1 MRGHGGGSLVKRAH
15 RGKNLLHRHGQLRAP
30 RLAQCRLIPH
40 RGPVGC
46 PGGEN
51 GAFDFRL
58 QARMTRNVEG
68 MQETGKWLRHGL
80 NSFPWVAPFSSAG
93 CATRAQIFGARTSR
107 VKRKSR
113 SEEHTSELQSLMRI
127 SYDGFC

>member
-1 MRGHGGGSLVKRAH
+1 M
-15 RGKNLLHRHGQLRAP
+15 HRHGPRRAP

-46 PGGEN
+46 PEGEN

-58 QARMTRNVEG
+58 QARMTRNVYG
-68 MQETGKWLRHGL
+68 MQETGTWMRHGL

-93 CATRAQIFGARTSR
+93 CATRSTLFGARTSR
-107 VKRKSR
+107 FKRKSWLTTL
-113 SEEHTSELQSLMRI
+113 EKNQKANPH
-127 SYDGFC
+127 SYS